1 MKVILLSDVK
11 NVGKKGEVV
20 DVKDG
25 YAKNFLLA
33 KKLAVK
39 GSEESLK
46 ILNKQKEE
54 KALYEKDLE
63 NKAIKLREEL
73 KNREFSFKLKAN
85 KGKLSNSVSSK
96 MIADRLNEEGYEID
110 KRKIIEPKTI
120 TSLGYT
126 NVKVELYKNVFAVIK
141 ILVEEA

>member
-54 KALYEKDLE
+54 KALHEKDLE